1 VRGGCRR
8 SLRGCA
14 WQGLLVQEDRRTLLL
29 LLLLLRMGR
38 RRRQQRG
45 AERIPPPPFGPS
57 TSAGHRRAPK
67 RFVYLSF
74 TPFSPVAPST
84 PRSPHSCHPYSRPVP
99 PSAVARPGDDKML
112 FLFDF
117 YRTGMCCW
125 VAAAPPVVSRL
136 SQVSRAQPSA
146 AGAAPSHCSA
156 TAAALEWLQ
165 PSITAGKVRCYRHGV
180 CRELLQGEQGGAQ
193 HRISRHGP
201 GQRSSAD
208 QQAGGRV
215 PRTGDGG
222 PAAAHRRAPR
232 CDGGGNKERA
242 EGTLMRRAT
251 WAAIIRQSHGRWGV
265 GTGEGRGKRATR
277 G

>member
-1 VRGGCRR
+1 M
-8 SLRGCA
+8 RGCA
-14 WQGLLVQEDRRTLLL
+14 WQGLLVQEDRRTMLL

-99 PSAVARPGDDKML
+99 PSAVARAGDDKML

-125 VAAAPPVVSRL
+125 LAGCPASSLTIVAGLTCAAFSSWSCTQPLFSHGGSAGVAATLHHGRKG
-136 SQVSRAQPSA
+136 QVLQTWCLQGAFAGGAGRSA
-146 AGAAPSHCSA
+146 APDFAAWARP
-156 TAAALEWLQ
+156 
-165 PSITAGKVRCYRHGV
+165 
-180 CRELLQGEQGGAQ
+180 AQ
-193 HRISRHGP
+193 
-201 GQRSSAD
+201 Q
-208 QQAGGRV
+208 
-215 PRTGDGG
+215 
-222 PAAAHRRAPR
+222 
-232 CDGGGNKERA
+232 C
-242 EGTLMRRAT
+242 
-251 WAAIIRQSHGRWGV
+251 
-265 GTGEGRGKRATR
+265 
-277 G
+277 